1 MKKIQIICI
10 FIFIICAGNEVLY
23 AQKTVYEK
31 KVLEIKK
38 KYIKK
43 IMLSK
48 RSWTQKMEAELT
60 YATETEINA
69 SFTLAVLS
77 SPNDLQNLKNELKQA
92 DKLKTSIDI
101 QRDKSAK
108 AKKEIEDKE
117 RKISQQ
123 KEKQDATDIAIIK
136 KNIGN
141 AFENWNKKGEFEKE
155 TDYSQRIKDQSQKA
169 FSKICIEKITEKVRE
184 INDEIHYA
192 NEYFKRELSTYNSES
207 ETFNTSFKINSNV
220 WINKINIPITD
231 AENFKKNWPDLDYK
245 IEDYDWCFINNNL
258 CPTLVTLYN
267 TNNKYEFPLPLKNQ
281 SDITYSFD
289 NFHIDN
295 PYLKGYVF
303 KYSNAKI
310 IQQQSSVFYSNRLDS
325 IFKDYNIKLL
335 QNPFNKNKEVIKD
348 YDKLKSEVK
357 KNNNYKSSLENK
369 TSKYNNHN
377 NNFKQKLETQNPKEY
392 CRIYYSQ
399 NPDKK
404 LEADKTFVICGGRS
418 STSRE
423 DFDNR
428 FINGN
433 YSSNNCL
440 ENYYSKEKIFFKN
453 RAEFDSIYNQ
463 AKDLHVE
470 LEIHKFQVFAIMNSS
485 FKYKYILQ
493 NYNSELGRIRGEPSA
508 EDLIR
513 EIRSGYIQNEFSH
526 RVMRMILNYKE
537 EKYYEK
543 IIAIL
548 IDTNNDL
555 KTEWT
560 TNGAFFTN
568 KIGFYNAYISTE
580 YKQILKN
587 NKH

>member
-289 NFHIDN
+289 NLGHI
-295 PYLKGYVF
+295 
-303 KYSNAKI
+303 
-310 IQQQSSVFYSNRLDS
+310 
-325 IFKDYNIKLL
+325 
-335 QNPFNKNKEVIKD
+335 
-348 YDKLKSEVK
+348 
-357 KNNNYKSSLENK
+357 
-369 TSKYNNHN
+369 
-377 NNFKQKLETQNPKEY
+377 NFMGIKQK
-392 CRIYYSQ
+392 
-399 NPDKK
+399 
-404 LEADKTFVICGGRS
+404 
-418 STSRE
+418 
-423 DFDNR
+423 
-428 FINGN
+428 
-433 YSSNNCL
+433 
-440 ENYYSKEKIFFKN
+440 
-453 RAEFDSIYNQ
+453 
-463 AKDLHVE
+463 
-470 LEIHKFQVFAIMNSS
+470 VFP
-485 FKYKYILQ
+485 F
-493 NYNSELGRIRGEPSA
+493 
-508 EDLIR
+508 
-513 EIRSGYIQNEFSH
+513 
-526 RVMRMILNYKE
+526 
-537 EKYYEK
+537 
-543 IIAIL
+543 
-548 IDTNNDL
+548 
-555 KTEWT
+555 
-560 TNGAFFTN
+560 
-568 KIGFYNAYISTE
+568 
-580 YKQILKN
+580 
-587 NKH
+587 